1 MGDQS
6 DVRETRSEGILSPTE
21 TERSSR
27 GILSPTSVATEGA
40 ARGRSPYFQIHSP
53 LSTYAS
59 GWFIFL
65 LIMTIFYFLLFLYI
79 EY

>member
-1 MGDQS
+1 MGDQL
-6 DVRETRSEGILSPTE
+6 DARETRSEGILSPTE

-40 ARGRSPYFQIHSP
+40 TRGRSPYFQTHSP

-59 GWFIFL
+59 GWFKSIL
-65 LIMTIFYFLLFLYI
+65 VVTIVHSFIYF
-79 EY
+79 